1 VIQYEQTFLTASRP
15 QDKLRSSKEGMIGMA
30 SNPTS
35 AFDPTQ
41 WEGLLHSGIQGT
53 FMRLPFVQA
62 DAHKLRGAG
71 ATVAFLGFPWDS
83 TCISRTGTNYGPKS
97 LREVSYQFQFFNATT
112 GVDLTQAY
120 TMVDCGDVPVLP
132 GNSGTTMDS
141 AQKMLDEILTAG
153 AIPVMMG
160 GDHSITI
167 AGVRSFRSR
176 FKRPGLINIDTH
188 LDTAPQLGGE
198 LISHCCPLS
207 RAVDAGFDPKRMV
220 IIGANGWL
228 NPRSELEYAQE
239 KGITIIS
246 MDDVERMGAGAAAR
260 KAAKIASHD
269 TDGLYLTIDIDALD
283 AAFAPGCGVPTPGGL
298 TSREMIRIVHEVSRF
313 GLGAVDIVEVS
324 PAWDK
329 EGITSSIAC
338 RLILEAL
345 AGNLDAAARAR

>member
-1 VIQYEQTFLTASRP
+1 MT
-15 QDKLRSSKEGMIGMA
+15 
-30 SNPTS
+30 SNPTPT
-35 AFDPTQ
+35 FDPTQ
-41 WEGLLHSGIQGT
+41 WGGLLHSGIQGT

-62 DAHKLRGAG
+62 NAEKLRSAE

-112 GVDLTQAY
+112 GVDLTEAY

-132 GNSGTTMDS
+132 GNSGITMDR
-141 AQKMLDEILTAG
+141 AQEMLDEILGAG
-153 AIPVMMG
+153 AIPVLLG
-160 GDHSITI
+160 GDHSVTI
-167 AGVRSFRSR
+167 AGVRSFKSR

-188 LDTAPQLGGE
+188 LDTAPELGGE

-207 RAVDAGFDPKRMV
+207 RAVDAGFDPQSMV

-228 NPRSELEYAQE
+228 NPRSELDYALE

-246 MDDVERMGAGAAAR
+246 MDDVERMGVEAAAR
-260 KAAKIASHD
+260 KAAEIASHHS
-269 TDGLYLTIDIDALD
+269 DGLYLTIDIDALD

-298 TSREMIRIVHEVSRF
+298 TSREMIRIVQEVSRS
-313 GLGAVDIVEVS
+313 GLGAIDIVEVS

-329 EGITSSIAC
+329 DGITSSIAC

-345 AGNLDAAARAR
+345 AGNLNAVA